1 MTRRLRVGILGAG
14 AAAAEIHAPGYAA
27 CQSAELVA
35 VASATRASADRLAE
49 RFGIPTVHPTPE
61 GLLHDPDVDAV
72 SVCTPPA
79 LHRDL
84 AERACAAGKH
94 VLIEKPIATALE
106 DVEALRE
113 MAARTAT
120 VVDVVRNER
129 FMAFNRQA
137 KELVATGAVGDVQV
151 ILQTI
156 STDGP
161 ESWSPTA
168 RWFRDPARSGG
179 GAMLDLAVHKAD
191 LAAWLTDRPPV
202 VVPGRRRSGAGGV
215 EEAGLLVAELEG
227 GVPSVVHASW
237 RGPKDESSIL
247 ISGTLGVLVGV
258 SSSGTLSVHGSAP
271 GTWRTVPPWS
281 SEDDSAQLMIA
292 DFVRNCLAGTR
303 PVEHDPLWDAGTR
316 MVLLHYAAGGA
327 DGPAVG

>member
-14 AAAAEIHAPGYAA
+14 AAAAELHVPGYIA
-27 CQSAELVA
+27 CPSAELVA
-35 VASATRASADRLAE
+35 VASATQASAHRLAE
-49 RFGIPTVHPTPE
+49 RFGIPVVHPTSE
-61 GLLHDPDVDAV
+61 KLLQDTGVDAV
-72 SVCTPPA
+72 SICTPPVF
-79 LHRDL
+79 HRHL
-84 AERACAAGKH
+84 AEQACAAEKH
-94 VLIEKPIATALE
+94 VLIEKPIATTLE
-106 DVEALRE
+106 DVEALRQ
-113 MAARTAT
+113 MAARSAT

-137 KELVATGAVGDVQV
+137 KELIATGAVGDAQV

-168 RWFRDPARSGG
+168 QWFRDPARSGG
-179 GAMLDLAVHKAD
+179 GALLDLAVHKAD
-191 LAAWLTDRPPV
+191 LAAWLIDRPPV
-202 VVPGRRRSGAGGV
+202 TVPGDRQSAAGNV

-247 ISGTLGVLVGV
+247 VSGTLGVLVGI

-271 GTWRTVPPWS
+271 GTWHTVPPWS
-281 SEDDSAQLMIA
+281 PEDDSAQLMIA
-292 DFVRNCLAGTR
+292 DFVRNCLAGVR
-303 PVEHDPLWDAGTR
+303 PIEHDRMWDAGTR
-316 MVLLHYAAGGA
+316 TVLLHYAAGRPDDPITA
-327 DGPAVG
+327 